1 MLKNNEP
8 IRVAQ
13 IIGKMSAGGVESV
26 VFNYYKKI
34 DKEKVQFDFYYDADS
49 SVAPPKELIEM
60 GARFIKLPPY
70 QNLFQY
76 ISALRKELRNNKY
89 IIVHSHLNTL
99 SIFPLFAAYMEK
111 VPVRIAHN
119 HSVPGGKEYKRNF
132 LKYIFRMGAKIF
144 PTDYFACSEKAGKW
158 MFGKKTYS
166 SGKVVLIKNAI
177 DYDVFSKNEFN
188 RKKIREK
195 LNLKN
200 DTVIGHVGR
209 LTSAKNHSFLLK
221 IFTQY
226 KKTDKNAKL
235 LLVGEGELRNQIEDE
250 ILRLNLS
257 DSCILVGKQSD
268 TSLYYSGMDI
278 MVMPSIFEG
287 LGLAAIEA
295 QACQLPIVV
304 SEAIPSEAVIT
315 TGVTSLS
322 LKDSIDSWV
331 EAIQKSLTK
340 SISFIDEYDEY
351 NIDNASEKLLDW
363 YVNRYN
369 KEINEELDE

>member
-158 MFGKKTYS
+158 MFGEKTYS

-304 SEAIPSEAVIT
+304 SEAIPPEAVIT

-340 SISFIDEYDEY
+340 NISFIDEYDEY

>member
-1 MLKNNEP
+1 MLKNNKP

-26 VFNYYKKI
+26 VFNYYRKI
-34 DKEKVQFDFYYDADS
+34 DREQVQFDFYYDSDS
-49 SVAPPKELIEM
+49 SVEPPKELIDM

-70 QNLFQY
+70 QKLFQY
-76 ISALRKELRNNKY
+76 INALRNELRINKY
-89 IIVHSHLNTL
+89 TIVHSHLNTL

-119 HSVPGGKEYKRNF
+119 HSVPGGREYKRNL

-158 MFGKKTYS
+158 MFGNKTYD

-177 DYDVFSKNEFN
+177 DYDVFSKNENN
-188 RKKIREK
+188 RKEIREK
-195 LNLKN
+195 LNFKN
-200 DTVIGHVGR
+200 ATVIGHVGR
-209 LTSAKNHSFLLK
+209 LTSAKNHTFLLK
-221 IFTQY
+221 VFAKY
-226 KKTDKNAKL
+226 KEIDEDAKL

-250 ILRLNLS
+250 IIRLNLGNC
-257 DSCILVGKQSD
+257 CILVGKQND
-268 TSLYYSGMDI
+268 TSLYYSGMDV

-304 SEAIPSEAVIT
+304 SDAIPSEAVIT

-331 EAIQKSLTK
+331 EAIQESLK
-340 SISFIDEYDEY
+340 KNISFIDEYDEY

-363 YVNRYN
+363 YINRYN
-369 KEINEELDE
+369 EEINEDLNE

>member
-1 MLKNNEP
+1 MMFF
-8 IRVAQ
+8 Q
-13 IIGKMSAGGVESV
+13 KM
-26 VFNYYKKI
+26 N
-34 DKEKVQFDFYYDADS
+34 
-49 SVAPPKELIEM
+49 LIE
-60 GARFIKLPPY
+60 
-70 QNLFQY
+70 
-76 ISALRKELRNNKY
+76 
-89 IIVHSHLNTL
+89 
-99 SIFPLFAAYMEK
+99 
-111 VPVRIAHN
+111 
-119 HSVPGGKEYKRNF
+119 
-132 LKYIFRMGAKIF
+132 
-144 PTDYFACSEKAGKW
+144 
-158 MFGKKTYS
+158 
-166 SGKVVLIKNAI
+166 
-177 DYDVFSKNEFN
+177 
-188 RKKIREK
+188 KKIREK